1 MGVFLVLKGG
11 RYRPFYDR
19 LLSGNDKA
27 STTPANK
34 KLHLR
39 GVNTMSVRSSAIA
52 GQGNRSWLW
61 PALFSLVAFAA
72 NSIFCRLALRD
83 GAIDA
88 ESFTVVR
95 LASGAVFLLLLIRLR
110 KPGMALGGSW
120 KGGLALYLYAYLFS
134 VAYLQLGAGVGA
146 LVLFGAVQIT
156 MFAFAWLRGERLS
169 ARTLLGMLIAFAGL
183 VLLLLPGAEAPPLL
197 SALVMAASGVA
208 WGVYSLLGRGSPNPL
223 ADTAGN
229 FVRSLPLLLVL
240 GIVMLALARTHV
252 SPAGLLYALASG
264 ALASGAGYALWYGV
278 VKQLSA
284 QQAATMQLSV
294 PVIAALGGVVL
305 IGEPMSL
312 RLLLAS
318 LVVLGGVA
326 LALLPGRPR

>member
-1 MGVFLVLKGG
+1 
-11 RYRPFYDR
+11 
-19 LLSGNDKA
+19 
-27 STTPANK
+27 
-34 KLHLR
+34 
-39 GVNTMSVRSSAIA
+39 MSVRSTAIA
-52 GQGNRSWLW
+52 GQGNKFWLW

-110 KPGMALGGSW
+110 KRGMALGGGW

-156 MFAFAWLRGERLS
+156 MFAVAWLRGERLS

-208 WGVYSLLGRGSPNPL
+208 WGAYSLLGKGSPNPL

-240 GIVMLALARTHV
+240 GVVMLALARTHV

-264 ALASGAGYALWYGV
+264 VLASGAGYAVWYGV
-278 VKQLSA
+278 VKQVSA

-326 LALLPGRPR
+326 MALLPVRTR

>member
-1 MGVFLVLKGG
+1 
-11 RYRPFYDR
+11 
-19 LLSGNDKA
+19 
-27 STTPANK
+27 
-34 KLHLR
+34 
-39 GVNTMSVRSSAIA
+39 MSVRSTAIA
-52 GQGNRSWLW
+52 GQGNKFWLW

-110 KPGMALGGSW
+110 KRGMALGGCW

-156 MFAFAWLRGERLS
+156 MFAVAWLRGERLS

-208 WGVYSLLGRGSPNPL
+208 WGAYSLLGKGSPNPL

-240 GIVMLALARTHV
+240 GVVMLALARTHV

-264 ALASGAGYALWYGV
+264 VLASGAGYAVWYGV
-278 VKQLSA
+278 VKQVSA

-326 LALLPGRPR
+326 LALLPVRTR

>member
-1 MGVFLVLKGG
+1 
-11 RYRPFYDR
+11 
-19 LLSGNDKA
+19 
-27 STTPANK
+27 
-34 KLHLR
+34 
-39 GVNTMSVRSSAIA
+39 MSVRSSAIA

-278 VKQLSA
+278 VKQVSA